1 MILTKTLTKKLLES
15 LIEKNF
21 KNLGY
26 LSCSP
31 ILDSIKLLGFDY
43 ATASG
48 ISINIEDLNTPLAK
62 KKILNKLSTNFQ
74 KKSLGWFQG
83 SVSETERFQSILDEW
98 AISSEILKDDIISF
112 SDEFDPLNN
121 LFIMAFSG
129 ARGNMT
135 QVRQIVGIRGLMT
148 DQEGNVIDLPIKS
161 NFREGLTSTDYFVSS
176 YGARKGVVDTALK
189 TADAGYLTRRLIYL
203 AQDMI
208 IKYLDCGTENG
219 INIYLD
225 NKTEKVGF
233 FKLIG
238 RTLIGISKENK
249 KNLISFKKNIIDEDL
264 IDEFKNHFPLIVKIR
279 SALTCKSL
287 SGICQK
293 CYGWD
298 LATREKILFGEN
310 IGIVAAQSIGEP
322 GTQLTMRTFH
332 TGGIFTTQF
341 AKKNSSPFSGNFY
354 LPLNYKSSIWRTPQG
369 DQITKVDQTIRA
381 KIVSIDGDEN
391 FLTIPA
397 GSMLYVNESGYIYK
411 GQTFFQAPEQTN
423 FAKKRKIKP
432 ILVPFDGELKFHK
445 VKIKKYSNKK
455 YKIIQQDAILW
466 LASGKVYPVPKESEA
481 FIFSYLNKN
490 KAFART
496 KLVSKI
502 SGLCYF
508 DKKANVFSII
518 NKTKKITLSL
528 NTFSQISYGTK
539 LEIKIL
545 IKNCQ
550 FIDSSTIFAYIYYF
564 PNCQEKIYS
573 VRKLENLNKTTFCF
587 ITQSDI
593 WQHFSDTINNT
604 VSNKKIT
611 LTETKLNQNTILLG
625 SGNLIKKDGFHFIFR
640 KIFPI
645 FLAPGSLIYKKNNEF
660 VLKNQKLASSLVFKE
675 VHKDIVQGLPKIED
689 IIEARKIENSSY
701 LSNWSGIFLKHWSSE
716 NCKSI
721 FAGNGYVSLN
731 LKMFN
736 PLNFELKKI
745 KTKKKYIA
753 KQGYYCNFLEYPYKI
768 GSLPP
773 EEDAN
778 SLEEQ
783 EDDEEDKSL
792 DDLSKKDLESLLY
805 KYWPKRILKFCSRR
819 KIKNIFRKEYNYVQ
833 IATGAQFTSRAR
845 IVTYNNTLYLLEKLH
860 WTNLTFE
867 ENSSKPYFFPKN
879 ESFLSYDRKQ
889 ILKIKYKF
897 LKNYSFKRD
906 IPENWYYFLEN
917 LGWVKIKEVN
927 ADFFIMTEKELSF
940 KEVLSKKL
948 GQFIDT
954 GMPLSKGR
962 LDPHKF
968 LHKIFLFQTERD
980 GLFLGTHRSLL
991 KLHFIMIKRMQE
1003 VYQSQSVMILDKHIE
1018 LIIRSLTSKV
1028 LITETI
1034 LKKEIIF
1041 YENEIISLSL
1051 IDQLL
1056 NHFSTFKNS
1065 KFVINKLFYYPLIL
1079 GSSKSGIQKSSFL
1092 SSAGFQETK
1101 MVLTKCAIE
1110 GKKDWIRGL
1119 KESVIIGRLLPAGTS
1134 FFNYKSSLDN
1144 LIFYKKNTR

>member
-62 KKILNKLSTNFQ
+62 KKILNKLSRNFQ

-208 IKYLDCGTENG
+208 IKYLDCGTKNG
-219 INIYLD
+219 VNIYLD
-225 NKTEKVGF
+225 HKTEKSGF
-233 FKLIG
+233 FKLLG
-238 RTLIGISKENK
+238 RSLMRVSKIDG
-249 KNLISFKKNIIDEDL
+249 KNLSEFKKNIIDEEL
-264 IDEFKNHFPLIVKIR
+264 IEEFKKHFPLTVKIR
-279 SALTCKSL
+279 STLTCNSL
-287 SGICQK
+287 SGICQR

-310 IGIVAAQSIGEP
+310 IGIIAAQSIGEP

-341 AKKNSSPFSGNFY
+341 SKKNTSPFSGNFY
-354 LPLNYKSSIWRTPQG
+354 LPLDYKSSIWRTPQG

-381 KIVSIDGDEN
+381 KIVNIDGAEN

-455 YKIIQQDAILW
+455 HKIIQQDAILW
-466 LASGKVYPVPKESEA
+466 LASGKIYQVPKESEA
-481 FIFSYLNKN
+481 FISSYLNKN
-490 KAFART
+490 KAFVRT
-496 KLVSKI
+496 KLVNKI
-502 SGLCYF
+502 SGLSYF
-508 DKKANVFSII
+508 DKKNNTFLIL
-518 NKTKKITLSL
+518 NKTKKL
-528 NTFSQISYGTK
+528 NLTFNNFSQIFQGTN

-545 IKNCQ
+545 IKNYQ
-550 FIDSSTIFAYIYYF
+550 YIDSSTIFAYIYYF
-564 PNCQEKIYS
+564 PNCEEKIYS
-573 VRKLENLNKTTFCF
+573 VRKLENLKKTTFCF

-593 WQHFSDTINNT
+593 WDHFSDTINNT
-604 VSNKKIT
+604 VSNKNIT
-611 LTETKLNQNTILLG
+611 LTETKVNQNTILLG
-625 SGNLIKKDGFHFIFR
+625 SGSLVKKDGFHFTFR
-640 KIFPI
+640 KVFPI

-660 VLKNQKLASSLVFKE
+660 VLKNQKLGSSLVFKE
-675 VHKDIVQGLPKIED
+675 IHKDIVQGLPKIED

-716 NCKSI
+716 RHEPL
-721 FAGNGYVSLN
+721 FADKGYVN
-731 LKMFN
+731 LKLKIFN

-745 KTKKKYIA
+745 KTKQKSIA
-753 KQGYYCNFLEYPYKI
+753 KEGYFSNFLEYPYKI
-768 GSLPP
+768 DSLVEDHEDE
-773 EEDAN
+773 EEDEA
-778 SLEEQ
+778 
-783 EDDEEDKSL
+783 L
-792 DDLSKKDLESLLY
+792 DDLSKKDLENLLY

-819 KIKNIFRKEYNYVQ
+819 KIKNISRKEYNYVQ

-845 IVTYNNTLYLLEKLH
+845 IVTYNSKLYLLEKVH
-860 WTNLTFE
+860 WTNLDFE
-867 ENSSKPYFFPKN
+867 GFYSKLLFFPKN
-879 ESFLSYDRKQ
+879 ESFLSYDKKQ
-889 ILKIKYKF
+889 FLKIKYKF
-897 LKNYSFKRD
+897 LKNYSFKKD
-906 IPENWYYFLEN
+906 IPENWYYFLET
-917 LGWVKIKEVN
+917 LGWVKIKELN
-927 ADFFIMTEKELSF
+927 SDFFIMAEKELSF
-940 KEVLSKKL
+940 KEILSKKL

-954 GMPLSKGR
+954 GMPMSKGR

-968 LHKIFLFQTERD
+968 LYKSFIFQTERD

-991 KLHFIMIKRMQE
+991 KLHFIMIKRIQE
-1003 VYQSQSVMILDKHIE
+1003 VYRSQSVMILDKHIE

-1056 NHFSTFKNS
+1056 HHFSTFKNS
-1065 KFVINKLFYYPLIL
+1065 KFVITKLFYYPLIL

-1144 LIFYKKNTR
+1144 LIFYKKFNTH